1 MYKLFSLYE
10 TDGIFEY
17 DKMNVKHS
25 DKIFITHWSIAHFV
39 TGYVMSE
46 AGINY
51 LSGFTI
57 HSLYEAITL
66 YSKTIKDKWKK
77 VYIGHKTDSIFNTL
91 GDTIVFMI
99 GMFLA
104 KKNNS
109 ILLLL
114 IILLIGLIFYSTPF
128 QNYINDKRMNK
139 FKELYPQLKNVKF
152 HDHTERYNL
161 FFYLWIFVSVTLIIK
176 KKIEKKI

>member
-10 TDGIFEY
+10 TDGVFEY
-17 DKMNVKHS
+17 DKMNIKHD
-25 DKIFITHWSIAHFV
+25 DKIFITPWSIAHFV

-66 YSKTIKDKWKK
+66 YSETIKDKWKK
-77 VYIGHKTDSIFNTL
+77 VYIGHKTDSLFNTL

-104 KKNNS
+104 KKYNS
-109 ILLLL
+109 FLLLF
-114 IILLIGLIFYSTPF
+114 IIVLIGLIFYSAPF
-128 QNYINDKRMNK
+128 QNYINGKRTEK
-139 FKELYPQLKNVKF
+139 FKELYPPLENVTF
-152 HDHTERYNL
+152 DYHTESYNL
-161 FFYLWIFVSVTLIIK
+161 FFYLWIFVSITLLI
-176 KKIEKKI
+176 KKIEKK